1 MNKIYVADFETG
13 INESRDEAWVYMA
26 GLKEVGGN
34 NVAIYYSIQSFVKAL
49 NDIVKASKQSIE
61 VYFHNLSFD
70 GSYLLSYL
78 DPAKITSKKF
88 NKGIVAFNYK
98 CNRYTVFFK
107 DTYPLVRCSI
117 KKLGEL
123 FGMNKLDSEY
133 RQYLPNS
140 ENIIPDIEKD
150 YLRRDVEILERCVIE
165 IQRNNIDGSQA
176 ASYGLK
182 EIKRSMAEQSRS
194 SSRVKA
200 YKAGKIN
207 ELELGTDVFD
217 SRFNKLSWDDNEVIR
232 DAYRS
237 GFNVLNPRFE
247 NKIIDENIEDLG
259 DIDIRLQKYLE
270 SIGKRRQD
278 IANTV
283 EIQFDINSLYLKVLR
298 DFPMPYGGLVK
309 RLWGDEAVNFL
320 YSKDIK
326 NKIAFVDVYI
336 QVSKGFGVINPVA
349 DAFKN
354 LKVDKNGDL
363 YGQLLLPY
371 NEFVILANSFG
382 TIDRLEY
389 TNGFEWLRDFE
400 GQFDLIDIEVTSV
413 DIFYQAQGMFNKFV
427 DKWFNI
433 KHGKKDFLQLISK
446 QVLTN
451 TVGAMGRKG
460 RIGLYSIVNKLENV
474 DENGVG
480 TVTWEINKNVNKQQL
495 DKRAQYTPVPAM
507 VTSIGRCITSWVAL
521 QCGDRFIYQDTDS
534 VHVLLQGNFDFL
546 FDSNIYHLANRKG
559 LLSEQDLGMFKIE
572 RMVQRALFLK
582 KKTYIEEDVAG
593 EEFAVTAGIPDSKQK
608 FSIDGGDGRV
618 KFELG
623 AKYKQMLPHDIK
635 GGKGIW
641 EETREI

>member
-1 MNKIYVADFETG
+1 MSKIYVADFETG
-13 INESRDEAWVYMA
+13 LQDDKGEAWVYMA

-34 NVAIYYSIQSFVKAL
+34 TVSIYYSIQTFVKAL
-49 NDIVKASKQSIE
+49 QDIVKSNKSSIE

-88 NKGIVAFNYK
+88 NQGIVAFNYK
-98 CNRYTVFFK
+98 CGKHTVFFK
-107 DTYPLVRCSI
+107 DTLPLVRCSI
-117 KKLGEL
+117 KKLGDL
-123 FGMNKLDSEY
+123 FGIPKLDSEY

-140 ENIIPDIEKD
+140 GQVIPDIEKR
-150 YLRRDVEILERCVIE
+150 YLERDVEILERCVLE

-182 EIKRSMAEQSRS
+182 EIRRSMAQQSRS
-194 SSRVKA
+194 ASRVKA
-200 YKAGKIN
+200 YKAGKISQ
-207 ELELGTDVFD
+207 LELGSDVFD
-217 SRFNKLSWDDNEVIR
+217 ARFNKLGWNDNEVIR

-237 GFNVLNPRFE
+237 GFNVLNNRFE
-247 NKIIDENIEDLG
+247 NKIIDENWDELG
-259 DIDIRLQKYLE
+259 EIDIRFQKYLE
-270 SIGKRRQD
+270 SIGIKRQD
-278 IANTV
+278 IANCV
-283 EIQFDINSLYLKVLR
+283 EVQLDINSLYLKVLR

-309 RLWGDEAVNFL
+309 RLWGDEAVKYL
-320 YSKDIK
+320 YRKEVK
-326 NKIAFVDVYI
+326 NKTAFVDAEVQI
-336 QVSKGFGVINPVA
+336 SNKFGIVNPVA
-349 DAFKN
+349 DAFKK
-354 LKVDKNGDL
+354 LTDDGEGVL
-363 YGQLLLPY
+363 YGRLILPY
-371 NEFVILANSFG
+371 NEFAILANQFEEV
-382 TIDRLEY
+382 DRLEY
-389 TNGFEWLRDFE
+389 TKGFEWLKDFE
-400 GQFDLIDIEVTSV
+400 DQFEVLDIAVTSV
-413 DIFYQAQGMFNKFV
+413 DIFYQAQGMFNEFV
-427 DKWFNI
+427 DKWFAI

-460 RIGLYSIVNKLENV
+460 RLGLYKIVNEKKDV
-474 DENGVG
+474 DENGIG
-480 TVTWEINKNVNKQQL
+480 TVEWSINKDVNTQQL

-521 QCGDRFIYQDTDS
+521 QCGDRFIYSDTDQ
-534 VHVLLQGNFDFL
+534 VHVLLDGNFDFL
-546 FDSNIYHLANRKG
+546 FDSNIYGLANRKG

-582 KKTYIEEDVAG
+582 KKTYIEEDVHG

-608 FSIDGGDGRV
+608 FSIDGGDGRT

>member
-1 MNKIYVADFETG
+1 MSKIYVADFETG
-13 INESRDEAWVYMA
+13 ISDNREEAWVYMA

-34 NVAIYYSIQSFVKAL
+34 NVAIYYSIQSFVNAL
-49 NDIVKASKQSIE
+49 SDIVKAQKQSIE

-78 DPAKITSKKF
+78 NPSKITSKKF
-88 NKGIVAFNYK
+88 NKGIVGFNYK
-98 CNRYTVFFK
+98 CGKYCIFFK

-123 FGMNKLDSEY
+123 FGMSKLDSEY

-140 ENIIPDIEKD
+140 EQVIPEVEKQ
-150 YLRRDVEILERCVIE
+150 YLVRDVEILERCVIE

-194 SSRVKA
+194 SSRIKA
-200 YKAGKIN
+200 YKAGKISQ
-207 ELELGTDVFD
+207 LELGTDVFD

-270 SIGKRRQD
+270 SIGKKRQD

-309 RLWGDEAVNFL
+309 RLWCDEAVSYL

-326 NKIAFVDVYI
+326 NKIAFVDCEI

-349 DAFKN
+349 DAFK
-354 LKVDKNGDL
+354 DL
-363 YGQLLLPY
+363 MDDNNDVLWGRLLLPY
-371 NEFVILANSFG
+371 NEFAILANSFG
-382 TIDRLEY
+382 AVDRLEY
-389 TNGFEWLRDFE
+389 TKGFEWLADFE
-400 GQFDLIDIEVTSV
+400 GQIEVLDISVSSV
-413 DIFYQAQGMFNKFV
+413 DVFYQAQGMFNKFV
-427 DKWFNI
+427 DKWFAI
-433 KHGKKDFLQLISK
+433 KHGPKNFMQLISK

-480 TVTWEINKNVNKQQL
+480 TVTWEINKNINKQQL

-521 QCGDRFIYQDTDS
+521 QCGDRFIYQDTDQ
-534 VHVLLQGNFDFL
+534 VHVLIQGNFDFL
-546 FDSNIYHLANRKG
+546 FDSNIYNLANRKG

-572 RMVQRALFLK
+572 RMVQRARFLK

-593 EEFAVTAGIPDSKQK
+593 EEFAVTAGIPDSKSK
-608 FSIDGGDGRV
+608 FSLDGEGDRT

-623 AKYKQMLPHDIK
+623 AKYKQMIPHDIK

>member
-1 MNKIYVADFETG
+1 MSKIYVADFETG

-34 NVAIYYSIQSFVKAL
+34 NVAIYYSIQNFVKAL
-49 NDIVKASKQSIE
+49 SDIVKADKQSIE

-88 NKGIVAFNYK
+88 NKGIVGFNYK
-98 CNRYTVFFK
+98 CGKYTVFFK

-133 RQYLPNS
+133 RQYLQ
-140 ENIIPDIEKD
+140 
-150 YLRRDVEILERCVIE
+150 YLVRDVEILERCVIE

-194 SSRVKA
+194 SSRIKA
-200 YKAGKIN
+200 YKSGKIS
-207 ELELGTDVFD
+207 ELELGTDVFN

-237 GFNVLNPRFE
+237 GFNVLNPKFE
-247 NKIIDENIEDLG
+247 NKIIDENIDELG

-270 SIGKRRQD
+270 GIGKKRDD

-309 RLWGDEAVNFL
+309 RLWCDEAVSYL

-326 NKIAFVDVYI
+326 NKIAFVDCEI

-349 DAFKN
+349 DAFKSLTDDN
-354 LKVDKNGDL
+354 NGVL
-363 YGQLLLPY
+363 WGRLLLPY
-371 NEFVILANSFG
+371 NEFAILANSFG
-382 TIDRLEY
+382 AVDRLEY
-389 TNGFEWLRDFE
+389 TKGFEWLRDFE
-400 GQFDLIDIEVTSV
+400 QQFEVLDISVSSV
-413 DIFYQAQGMFNKFV
+413 DVFYQAQGMFNKFV
-427 DKWFNI
+427 DKWFSI

-460 RIGLYSIVNKLENV
+460 GIGLYSVVNKIKDV

-521 QCGDRFIYQDTDS
+521 QCGDRFIYQDTDQ
-534 VHVLLQGNFDFL
+534 VHVLLQGSFDFL
-546 FDSNIYHLANRKG
+546 FDSNIYNLANRKG

-608 FSIDGGDGRV
+608 FSIDGGDGRT